1 MNTMLF
7 WNPKDGQVLRVKIT
21 QSKQAMWR
29 NSSAHTRRSAFGLAA
44 RQGWEHITTRTRLNR
59 LRYGVSE

>member
-7 WNPKDGQVLRVKIT
+7 WNPKDGKVMRVKII

-29 NSSAHTRRSAFGLAA
+29 NSRAHTRCSAFALAK
-44 RQGWEHITTRTRLNR
+44 RGGWEHITTRTWLNR
-59 LRYGVSE
+59 LRHR